1 MKIYAFEVRDDEK
14 QDFSKMM
21 DTFQIDLTYT
31 SDILSLENIDLVNG
45 YDGITILGQGQIDKD
60 LLDGLKVLGVMYIST
75 RTIGYDHID
84 VVYAKKIG
92 IKVCNANYEP
102 SAVADF
108 TLMLILMTLRKYK
121 MALWRG
127 QVNDYSL
134 EGLQGREIKDL
145 TIGIMGTGR
154 IGYTVL
160 KYLSSFGCRLL
171 AYDVYE
177 NDHTKEIA
185 TYVDLDTLYKE
196 CDLISLHLPY
206 LESTRYI
213 IDYESIS
220 KMKDGVVL
228 INCAR
233 GELMNTEAL
242 IDNIEHRK
250 IGALAIDCLEKE
262 QGIYHFDRRNDIL
275 NNREMAYLRQFP
287 NVIMTQHMAFYT
299 DAAVSSMVKC
309 GVEGLYQMKTT
320 GTYIAEIHC

>member
-1 MKIYAFEVRDDEK
+1 MRIFAFEVRDDERL
-14 QDFSKMM
+14 DFIKLV
-21 DTFQIDLTYT
+21 DKFQIDISYT
-31 SDILSLENIDLVNG
+31 SEILSMENIDLVKG
-45 YDGITILGQGQIDKD
+45 YDGITILGQGNIDKD
-60 LLDGLKVLGVMYIST
+60 ILDGLKARGVKYIST
-75 RTIGYDHID
+75 RTIGFNHID
-84 VVYAKKIG
+84 VAYAKSIG

-108 TLMLILMTLRKYK
+108 TLMLILMSLRKYK

-177 NDHTKEIA
+177 NEHTKEIA
-185 TYVDLDTLYKE
+185 TYVDLDTLYRE
-196 CDLISLHLPY
+196 CDLISLHMPL

-213 IDYESIS
+213 IDNESIS

-233 GELMNTEAL
+233 GELMNTDAL
-242 IDNIEHRK
+242 IDNIENKK

-262 QGIYHFDRRNDIL
+262 QGIYHFDRRNDIFS
-275 NNREMAYLRQFP
+275 NREMAYLRQFP
-287 NVIMTQHMAFYT
+287 NVILTQHMAFYT
-299 DAAVSSMVKC
+299 DAAVSSMVRC
-309 GVEGLYQMKTT
+309 GVEGLYQMFTS
-320 GTYIAEIHC
+320 GTYETEIR

>member
-1 MKIYAFEVRDDEK
+1 MRIYAFEVREDERL
-14 QDFSKMM
+14 DFNKLV
-21 DTFQIDLTYT
+21 DTFHIDISYT
-31 SDILSLENIDLVNG
+31 SEILSLENIDLING
-45 YDGITILGQGQIDKD
+45 YDGITILGQGEIDKD
-60 LLDGLKVLGVMYIST
+60 ILDGLNTRGIKYIST
-75 RTIGYDHID
+75 RTIGYNHID

-92 IKVCNANYEP
+92 IKICNANYEP

-108 TLMLILMTLRKYK
+108 TLMLILMSLRKYK

-154 IGYTVL
+154 IGYTLL

-177 NDHTKEIA
+177 NEQTKEIA
-185 TYVDLDTLYKE
+185 TYVDLDTLYRE
-196 CDLISLHLPY
+196 CDLISLHMPL

-233 GELMNTEAL
+233 GELMNTDAL
-242 IDNIEHRK
+242 IDNIENKK

-262 QGIYHFDRRNDIL
+262 QGIYHFDRRNDIFS
-275 NNREMAYLRQFP
+275 NREMAYLRQFP

-299 DAAVSSMVKC
+299 DAAVSSMVRC
-309 GVEGLYQMKTT
+309 GVEGLYKMFTS
-320 GTYIAEIHC
+320 GTFETEIH

>member
-1 MKIYAFEVRDDEK
+1 MRIYAFEVRDDERV
-14 QDFSKMM
+14 DFIKLV
-21 DTFQIDLTYT
+21 DTFQVDISYT
-31 SDILSLENIDLVNG
+31 SEILSLENIDLVSG
-45 YDGITILGQGQIDKD
+45 YDGITILGQGEIDKD
-60 LLDGLKVLGVMYIST
+60 ILDSLKVRGIKYIST
-75 RTIGYDHID
+75 RTIGYNHID

-108 TLMLILMTLRKYK
+108 TLMLILMSLRKYK

-185 TYVDLDTLYKE
+185 TYVDLDTLYRE
-196 CDLISLHLPY
+196 SDLISLHMPL

-233 GELMNTEAL
+233 GELMNTDAL
-242 IDNIEHRK
+242 IDNIENKK

-262 QGIYHFDRRNDIL
+262 QGIYHFDRRNDIFS
-275 NNREMAYLRQFP
+275 NREMAYLRQFP

-299 DAAVSSMVKC
+299 DAAVSSMVRC
-309 GVEGLYQMKTT
+309 GVEGLYKMFTS
-320 GTYIAEIHC
+320 GTFETEIH